1 MYSRQRSGSGC
12 GLGGGRIIVGLVM
25 AAFALISYFGS
36 QSYNPITNEN
46 QHVNISPQQE
56 VAMGLQAAPEMAQ
69 EYGGLANDPQSQAK
83 LDQVC
88 ENLTSKSDAA
98 KTDWPFECHLLA
110 DEQTINAFALPGG
123 PVFITMALFQK
134 LETEGELAGVM
145 GHEIGHV
152 VARHSAQQIAKQQL
166 TQGLT
171 GAAVIASYDPNNPRT
186 QQTAAVAAM
195 IGQLV
200 NLRFGRE
207 DELQSDQ
214 LGVRFMGQAGYDPR
228 SMIKVMQI
236 LEASSQG
243 NEPPEFFSTHP
254 NPENRIT
261 RIQEAIDKQYPN
273 GVPAGLT
280 P

>member
-1 MYSRQRSGSGC
+1 MYARQRSSSGC
-12 GLGGGRIIVGLVM
+12 GLSGGRIIVALAI

-36 QSYNPITNEN
+36 QVYNPITGEN
-46 QHVNISPQQE
+46 QHVNISPEQG

-69 EYGGLANDPQSQAK
+69 EYGGLSSDQKAQAT
-83 LDQVC
+83 LDKVC
-88 ENLTSKSDAA
+88 QNLTSKSDAA

-110 DEQTINAFALPGG
+110 DDQTINAFALPGG
-123 PVFITMALFQK
+123 PVFITVALFQK

-171 GAAVIASYDPNNPRT
+171 GAAVIAAYDPNDPRS

-195 IGQLV
+195 IAQLV
-200 NLRFGRE
+200 NLRFSRE
-207 DELQSDQ
+207 DELQADQ

-243 NEPPEFFSTHP
+243 NQPPEFFSTHP

-261 RIQEAIDKQYPN
+261 RIQQAIAAQYPK
-273 GVPAGLT
+273 GVPEGLT
-280 P
+280 Q